1 MGVGLPN
8 VTVAVDVATELSSL
22 LARGALRLRALTFHA
37 RYGETRRSWS
47 PANNRD
53 QRRRAPPLA
62 RCGLED
68 SLLAPW
74 IVDHNAAK

>member
-37 RYGETRRSWS
+37 RYGETS
-47 PANNRD
+47 PE
-53 QRRRAPPLA
+53 LVA
-62 RCGLED
+62 R
-68 SLLAPW
+68 
-74 IVDHNAAK
+74 K